1 MKKRLVITLVLAVAL
16 MLALAISSYAATI
29 TLYSGAD
36 KTSESTTHNGALTLT
51 GNTEANNTV
60 TVYFTDDGRAWK
72 AGETVSFTEDT
83 NLYTIECSKI
93 ANYTEWKNATAGN
106 YILVGDIDFNFA
118 TANPNGTSQ
127 GTGTRH
133 DGGGPMALADGSTVR
148 IFFNDHI
155 LANGNKIMF
164 NGTDLSIYF
173 LGNGIVNSYWGGKFM
188 NLKFTASA
196 DCEIVVGSDIYVK
209 GDWTEKVPLVSIND
223 YKATSKLD
231 LHVYGTHELGQLVSQ
246 NSTPST
252 GSYNVYLHDGCTL
265 NYSSNK
271 DGGRLIATATTPI
284 ANIVIDGGNFTFT
297 RANMFVDNADLS
309 RLTMSITGG
318 NFTFSYANAMPT
330 FVNGIHA
337 DYRANYK
344 TDLSFNI
351 VCKECDY
358 EKTLGKFVDFTT
370 DFEINNYCPNCK
382 TVGATTV
389 VPKIF
394 EAKGYSISPD
404 GTAINGGYNVNLVSL
419 AKYEALMGDVSYGIV
434 IANSE
439 SFGGKTFFDENNK
452 VNTEK
457 AIQVE
462 IDSQYSVF
470 DCELG
475 YGVTSNDSL
484 KLVVCAYVVGEHGVS
499 FIQSETGNAVE
510 SGKIAGANFKF
521 ITLDMIVAL
530 QPAVNKED

>member
-1 MKKRLVITLVLAVAL
+1 MKKRLVITLVLAIAL

-36 KTSESTTHNGALTLT
+36 NTSESTTHNGALTLT
-51 GNTEANNTV
+51 GNTEANETV

-106 YILVGDIDFNFA
+106 YILVGDFDFNFEKV
-118 TANPNGTSQ
+118 NPNGGQ
-127 GTGTRH
+127 GTGNRHNAGASMKPATGTTTR
-133 DGGGPMALADGSTVR
+133 V
-148 IFFNDHI
+148 FFNGHTIATGNQI
-155 LANGNKIMF
+155 LF
-164 NGTDLSIYF
+164 EGTDLSIYL
-173 LGNGIVNSYWGGKFM
+173 LGNGKIDGYWGGRFLS
-188 NLKFTASA
+188 LKFSASA
-196 DCEIVVGSDIYVK
+196 DCEIVIGKGIYAK
-209 GDWTEKVPLVSIND
+209 SDWTQKNCLLNVND
-223 YKATSKLD
+223 YKATSQLD
-231 LHVYGTHELGQLVSQ
+231 FHFYGTYEQGQLVSQ
-246 NSTPST
+246 NSTPTT
-252 GSYNVYLHDGCTL
+252 GSYNVYLHDGCVL
-265 NYSSNK
+265 NFQSNQG
-271 DGGRLIATATTPI
+271 GGRLIATATTPI

-297 RANMFVDNADLS
+297 RENMFADGADLS

-318 NFTFSYANAMPT
+318 NFTFSNANAMPT
-330 FVNGIHA
+330 FVNSIHA

-419 AKYEALMGDVSYGIV
+419 AKYEDLMGDVSYGIV
-434 IANSE
+434 IANSD

-499 FIQSETGNAVE
+499 FIQSETGDAVE

-530 QPAVNKED
+530 QPAANKED